1 MNYLERYLDGEYEQ
15 VWSELQ
21 VLGSAIRQEPHFSPA
36 QQVASETMGR
46 VGRNCALLVS
56 RLNSLGYV
64 FGTYP
69 DGTNGF
75 FTLGPLVSPS
85 ETTLADCAE
94 LEERAGPLP
103 LSLKAFWHQVG
114 SVDFVGMHPSW
125 PAGLDPLVVYPPE
138 AAIVDLEGVDDGPNA
153 LDQYEASLAPDD
165 LHKDNIS
172 GGSPYSI
179 ALPDPRADSTILN
192 ERNGL
197 LFVQYLRMAIL
208 RWGGF
213 PGLALQKT
221 AFEPLD
227 ALIADLELF

>member
-1 MNYLERYLDGEYEQ
+1 MNYLERYLNGEYEQ

-21 VLGSAIRQEPHFSPA
+21 AVGSAVRQEPHFSLA

-46 VGRNCALLVS
+46 VRRNCELLVC
-56 RLNSLGYV
+56 RLDSLGYV
-64 FGTYP
+64 FATYP
-69 DGTNGF
+69 DGSNGY
-75 FTLGPLVSPS
+75 FTLGPLVPPS
-85 ETTLADCAE
+85 ESTLADCAE

-125 PAGLDPLVVYPPE
+125 PAGLDPIVVYPPE
-138 AAIVDLEGVDDGPNA
+138 AAIHDLEGIDGDPDA
-153 LDQYEASLAPDD
+153 LDQFEASLAPDD

-179 ALPDPRADSTILN
+179 SLPDPCADSTFLN
-192 ERNGL
+192 EQNGL
-197 LFVQYLRMAIL
+197 LFVQYLRMAVL

-213 PGLALQKT
+213 PGLALHNN
-221 AFEPLD
+221 AFEPLTTLT
-227 ALIADLELF
+227 ANLEPF